1 MKRSVRLALA
11 GPVFVAILATVGS
24 LVTQRT
30 SVGLTVANLSRLRD
44 QDITAALAAGLAWGA
59 WSVPAI
65 WGLYLLWAF
74 VTKTP
79 GTPPSRQ

>member
-11 GPVFVAILATVGS
+11 GPVFVAILATAGS

-30 SVGLTVANLSRLRD
+30 PVGLTVANLSRLRD
-44 QDITAALAAGLAWGA
+44 QDITAALAAGLAWGT

-65 WGLYLLWAF
+65 WALYLLWAF
-74 VTKTP
+74 VMKTP
-79 GTPPSRQ
+79 DNPPLRR